1 MVGAELFTDRTM
13 GNLVSE
19 DDIARA
25 RSDPAFR
32 QQFLA
37 QNLDRLL
44 EALEMMRHTGNQDA
58 DTARLIKE
66 GADLALK
73 LADRLQRC
81 GGPSSQGA

>member
-1 MVGAELFTDRTM
+1 MGA
-13 GNLVSE
+13 LVTE

-44 EALEMMRHTGNQDA
+44 DALEMMRRASNQDA
-58 DTARLIKE
+58 DTARLIKD
-66 GADLALK
+66 GADLAVK
-73 LADRLQRC
+73 LADRLHGSGRER
-81 GGPSSQGA
+81 QGA